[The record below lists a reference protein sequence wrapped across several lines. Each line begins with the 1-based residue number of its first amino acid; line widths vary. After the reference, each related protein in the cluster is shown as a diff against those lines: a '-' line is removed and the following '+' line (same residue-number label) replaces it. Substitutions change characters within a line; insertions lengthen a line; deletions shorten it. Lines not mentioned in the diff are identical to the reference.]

1 MRRSMIFALPMV
13 LASTLLGG
21 CSNLSGMGLSGSYDD
36 FVFASDAMSPKT
48 VSLVDTRT
56 KQTVWSMEVP
66 VGRQIKISFSAG
78 TDPKVYMPDTMRV
91 TEGKANTNAREFL
104 TRIPCPGPE
113 SRRLDWALRSTP
125 EIAGDKPST
134 GTPPAVLPTK
144 ASPSKT
150 DGAKSEPAKAE
161 PTKPKMIDLP
171 ETEAPKNGP
180 K

>member
-21 CSNLSGMGLSGSYDD
+21 CSNLSGMGLSASYDD
-36 FVFASDAMSPKT
+36 FVFTSDAMSPKT
-48 VSLVDTRT
+48 VSLVDIRT

-66 VGRQIKISFSAG
+66 VGQQIKISFTAG

-91 TEGKANTNAREFL
+91 TEGKANTNRREFL

-113 SRRLDWALRSTP
+113 SRRLEWSLRSVP
-125 EIAGDKPST
+125 EIAGDKPAT
-134 GTPPAVLPTK
+134 GASAPVSPTK
-144 ASPSKT
+144 ASPSK
-150 DGAKSEPAKAE
+150 SEGTKVEPSKTE